1 MPVKVF
7 IVDDHYMVIEG
18 LKTML
23 EDESG
28 VVWMG
33 HAMNGSS
40 CMAFLA
46 GHQPDIILMDIHL
59 PDMSG
64 IDLCKQVKH
73 KYPGVFVIG
82 LSTFNQYSFIQKMIE
97 HGASGY
103 VLKNATKA
111 ELLEAFEVVMKGKQY
126 LSDDAGRLM
135 QKPEDDGGPVLTR
148 REVEVLGLIAEG
160 MTNQEIAE
168 KLFVSSTTVITHRKN
183 LMAKF
188 GAKNTAILIKMA
200 VQKKLI

>member
-1 MPVKVF
+1 MAIKLF

-23 EDESG
+23 EDEPG

-33 HAMNGSS
+33 QAMNASS

-46 GHQPDIILMDIHL
+46 GQQPDIILMDIHL
-59 PDMSG
+59 PDLSG
-64 IDLCKQVKH
+64 IDLCREVKR

-82 LSTFNQYSFIQKMIE
+82 LSTFNQYSFIRKMIE

-111 ELLEAFEVVMKGKQY
+111 ELMEAFEVVMKGKQY

-135 QKPEDDGGPVLTR
+135 HKPEDDGSPVLTR

-183 LMAKF
+183 LMTKL
-188 GAKNTAILIKMA
+188 GAKNTAILIKIA